1 MILNKTNITDNKK
14 RKNKNKNQTYS
25 AGVKEITNKDTNEK
39 VISFQEIKANLMRE
53 NVFQSYVKSPPVV
66 IFSA

>member
-25 AGVKEITNKDTNEK
+25 AGVKEITNKDRNEK

>member
-1 MILNKTNITDNKK
+1 MILNKTNITENKK